1 MSHFITCYANPIF
14 KDTLDKYFE
23 SANNIT
29 NNLLTLL
36 ALGSGFLK
44 APRGA
49 KVELKFS
56 RNNGTAYTNNTVET
70 ILDSTQN
77 NFNKNVIQKT
87 TNFTDSDGKVTIYFN
102 SLNQTYKIAIQD
114 NTGTPLAQLRIYIP
128 SDIGSSLNLI
138 PIIEFGDLLVEIISV
153 SPIGGS
159 VPSNLNYPGSPFIF
173 TINTDIG
180 EIIPLVSGSI
190 NSCLSSPALPQGM
203 QLRQED
209 CALTGAPTTLQNAS
223 TYRIKASNLIGSTET
238 EIVITVNDSPPSS
251 LVYSSS
257 PFIFTINTTIPV
269 QIPSYIGTITNCI
282 SNPAFPTGLSLSPT
296 DCSING
302 TPTINVSSL
311 SFTITASNSFGSTSV
326 DILITVNNVPPSSLN
341 YSGTPFIFTESLAIS
356 SIHPTYSGTITN
368 CISTPTLPLGLTLN
382 PSTCSIDGVPAGVQ
396 ASTLYTIQ
404 ASNAFGSTSSNIHI
418 AVNIAPPSSLTY
430 SSSSYTFTQ
439 NVTISNLIPTYSG
452 SVSNCSVSPSLPSGL
467 SINTSN

>member
-1 MSHFITCYANPIF
+1 MSHFINCYANPIF

-36 ALGSGFLK
+36 ALGSGFLQ

-77 NFNKNVIQKT
+77 NFKKNVIQKT

-203 QLRQED
+203 QLRQDD
-209 CALTGAPTTLQNAS
+209 CAITGAPSTLQNAS
-223 TYRIKASNLIGSTET
+223 TYRIKASIL
-238 EIVITVNDSPPSS
+238 
-251 LVYSSS
+251 LVA
-257 PFIFTINTTIPV
+257 
-269 QIPSYIGTITNCI
+269 QK
-282 SNPAFPTGLSLSPT
+282 
-296 DCSING
+296 
-302 TPTINVSSL
+302 
-311 SFTITASNSFGSTSV
+311 
-326 DILITVNNVPPSSLN
+326 
-341 YSGTPFIFTESLAIS
+341 
-356 SIHPTYSGTITN
+356 
-368 CISTPTLPLGLTLN
+368 
-382 PSTCSIDGVPAGVQ
+382 Q
-396 ASTLYTIQ
+396 R
-404 ASNAFGSTSSNIHI
+404 
-418 AVNIAPPSSLTY
+418 
-430 SSSSYTFTQ
+430 
-439 NVTISNLIPTYSG
+439 
-452 SVSNCSVSPSLPSGL
+452 
-467 SINTSN
+467 

>member
-1 MSHFITCYANPIF
+1 M
-14 KDTLDKYFE
+14 
-23 SANNIT
+23 
-29 NNLLTLL
+29 
-36 ALGSGFLK
+36 
-44 APRGA
+44 
-49 KVELKFS
+49 
-56 RNNGTAYTNNTVET
+56 
-70 ILDSTQN
+70 
-77 NFNKNVIQKT
+77 
-87 TNFTDSDGKVTIYFN
+87 
-102 SLNQTYKIAIQD
+102 
-114 NTGTPLAQLRIYIP
+114 
-128 SDIGSSLNLI
+128 
-138 PIIEFGDLLVEIISV
+138 
-153 SPIGGS
+153 
-159 VPSNLNYPGSPFIF
+159 
-173 TINTDIG
+173 
-180 EIIPLVSGSI
+180 
-190 NSCLSSPALPQGM
+190 
-203 QLRQED
+203 
-209 CALTGAPTTLQNAS
+209 
-223 TYRIKASNLIGSTET
+223 
-238 EIVITVNDSPPSS
+238 ITVNDSPPSS

-257 PFIFTINTTIPV
+257 PFIFTINTSIPV

-282 SNPAFPTGLSLSPT
+282 SNPALPTGLSLSPT

-326 DILITVNNVPPSSLN
+326 DILITVNNVPPNSLN

-467 SINTSN
+467 SINSSNCVISGNPANLQISTNYTITATNPSGSTQTSIDIIVNEAAPNSLVYAGTPFVFTQNLTITAQIPSITGTVSSCSSSPSLPVGLVLNPINCTLSGTPISSQSSTMYTITASNTSGSTNALIFITINIPSCFITSGAILDLCLLQ